1 MEFLTLI
8 WWGGLLMKVFLFL
21 HSRGISLLRIY
32 ESLPDREIYS
42 GVRGISWVE
51 GEMTLVMD
59 IGIWECYM
67 ELVNYQIPKMAES
80 VVSQLVV
87 YQHLYLNVRFKF
99 IPGICVFYL
108 T

>member
-1 MEFLTLI
+1 
-8 WWGGLLMKVFLFL
+8 MKVFLFL

-59 IGIWECYM
+59 IGI
-67 ELVNYQIPKMAES
+67 
-80 VVSQLVV
+80 
-87 YQHLYLNVRFKF
+87 
-99 IPGICVFYL
+99 
-108 T
+108 